1 MHHRDR
7 IRRPCRDRLSR
18 VTSSLA
24 GAGARSSVSKTTA
37 RRLIPRPPGIGTPAH
52 RQAAGGDRRRQTR
65 EIFTPCWPSWLP
77 TPPFWCATTII
88 YWFDQRQH
96 GLGWGGSRPRRSAR
110 PTADS
115 TARRGTAS
123 FGRRNSAYRL
133 SLQHRT
139 LFTVPLSDK
148 KVMEMLNMMLGALA
162 MVPVGWAVA
171 AYAVVR

>member
-7 IRRPCRDRLSR
+7 IGRPCRDRLSR
-18 VTSSLA
+18 VTSSRCR
-24 GAGARSSVSKTTA
+24 GAFVRIENHGAPAHPATA
-37 RRLIPRPPGIGTPAH
+37 AYGDGCTPASSWW
-52 RQAAGGDRRRQTR
+52 RSAPPTR

-88 YWFDQRQH
+88 DWFDQRQH

-133 SLQHRT
+133 SPQHRT

-148 KVMEMLNMMLGALA
+148 KVMEMLNMMLGVLA